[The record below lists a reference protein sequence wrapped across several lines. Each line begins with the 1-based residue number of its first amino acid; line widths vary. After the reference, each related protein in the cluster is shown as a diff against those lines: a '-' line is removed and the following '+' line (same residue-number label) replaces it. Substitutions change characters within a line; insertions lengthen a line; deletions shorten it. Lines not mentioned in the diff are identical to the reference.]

1 MTATLTA
8 FGTALAGVLLAALMY
23 LWKVISPELVASV
36 FRPVYA
42 FLAGRWYFD
51 ELYDLLFVK
60 PTLGVASLASAVDRG
75 LIDRLINGVARSA
88 RGLAGFDAWIDR
100 TLVDG
105 LVNATAAATWNTGQ
119 RLRGLQTGR
128 LRQYV
133 VFIVLGTVTL
143 FVIAA
148 LAFLSAFTG

>member
-1 MTATLTA
+1 M
-8 FGTALAGVLLAALMY
+8 
-23 LWKVISPELVASV
+23 
-36 FRPVYA
+36 
-42 FLAGRWYFD
+42 
-51 ELYDLLFVK
+51 K
-60 PTLGVASLASAVDRG
+60 PTLGIASLASAVDRG
-75 LIDRLINGVARSA
+75 LIDRLINGVAWSA

-148 LAFLSAFTG
+148 LAFRSAFTG